1 MNFMR
6 LKITKSSEK
15 IQSASDVHMESSWQT
30 MEIDM
35 PVENADTQN
44 GRVKIKNLKNFFL
57 H

>member
-15 IQSASDVHMESSWQT
+15 TRSASDVHMESSWQT